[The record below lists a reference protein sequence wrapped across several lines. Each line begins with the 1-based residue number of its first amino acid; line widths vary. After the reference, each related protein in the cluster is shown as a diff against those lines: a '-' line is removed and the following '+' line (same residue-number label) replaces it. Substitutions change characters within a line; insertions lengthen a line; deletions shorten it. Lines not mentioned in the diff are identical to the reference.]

1 MGNACSNHLGIPP
14 AKGPNAVGCTDFMM
28 DHTAQVRAASTRGC
42 CKLFT
47 TCHSASGWKV
57 LCEADPCGPPGRGH
71 ASGTSVQFILCCL
84 SCVCVCE
91 QGTFFRLYYPCQHT
105 ETAEKPDWV
114 PCVEYY
120 NGLADFMKIN
130 RTLSEKIFNYLFGNS
145 TTVVL
150 NNTQVF

>member
-1 MGNACSNHLGIPP
+1 MWPP
-14 AKGPNAVGCTDFMM
+14 RPGTR
-28 DHTAQVRAASTRGC
+28 QRYVRTVHP
-42 CKLFT
+42 L
-47 TCHSASGWKV
+47 
-57 LCEADPCGPPGRGH
+57 
-71 ASGTSVQFILCCL
+71 L
-84 SCVCVCE
+84 SLVCVCVSCE